1 MKAFVESF
9 SFSSGAVLIAI
20 VSSVIVWLLC
30 SVFSASLHKLWV
42 VIVPF
47 ALANCLY
54 WSAPWFEAAG
64 SDYNKALIWSDY
76 RMWAPLFVVA
86 WFVAGAI
93 PSAAT
98 VRIFFGKRRPFK

>member
-9 SFSSGAVLIAI
+9 SFSSGAILIAI

-30 SVFSASLHKLWV
+30 SVFPGSLRKLWA

-54 WSAPWFEAAG
+54 WSAASFEAVG
-64 SDYNKALIWSDY
+64 SDYNKALVWSDY
-76 RMWAPLFVVA
+76 RMWAPLFIVV
-86 WFVAGAI
+86 WFLAGAI
-93 PSAAT
+93 PSAGI
-98 VRIFFGKRRPFK
+98 VRLFFGKRRLR

>member
-1 MKAFVESF
+1 MKAFAESF

-30 SVFSASLHKLWV
+30 SVFPESLRKLWA

-54 WSAPWFEAAG
+54 WSAASFEAVG

-76 RMWAPLFVVA
+76 RMWAPLFIVV
-86 WFVAGAI
+86 WFLAGAI
-93 PSAAT
+93 PSAA
-98 VRIFFGKRRPFK
+98 VARLFFGKHRLR

>member
-20 VSSVIVWLLC
+20 VSPVIVWLLC
-30 SVFSASLHKLWV
+30 LVLPASLHKVWG

-54 WSAPWFEAAG
+54 WSAGWFDAVG
-64 SDYNKALIWSDY
+64 SDYNKALVWSDY
-76 RMWAPLFVVA
+76 RMWAPLFIIV
-86 WFVAGAI
+86 WFLAGAI
-93 PSAAT
+93 PSAIV
-98 VRIFFGKRRPFK
+98 VRLFFGKRRVR